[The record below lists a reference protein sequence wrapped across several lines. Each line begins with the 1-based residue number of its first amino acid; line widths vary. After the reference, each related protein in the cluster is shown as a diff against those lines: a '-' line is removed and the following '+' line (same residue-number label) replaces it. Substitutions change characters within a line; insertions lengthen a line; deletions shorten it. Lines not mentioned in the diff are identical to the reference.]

1 MLKWPVHLFS
11 IQGLLLLQC
20 NQLENPQIQLG
31 TQPKCSGH
39 LLPQFDDRHAICL
52 RDLSGGTVEAMGLSG
67 LSKQAGVLMLA
78 VPRDKI
84 LADIQF
90 QGAISDFHPIKDAL
104 KAADYEEL
112 LLRIN
117 EDDVFGDG
125 NNFEVAVTLAT
136 ADAWVAAD
144 DAAQQAT
151 AAAAEA
157 AVAAAG
163 AAETAVLRR
172 RRRRDPQPWQDQGSE
187 VSVLSQYCM
196 VFRHNGI
203 EQQRAT
209 TTASARQKC
218 AL

>member
-1 MLKWPVHLFS
+1 
-11 IQGLLLLQC
+11 
-20 NQLENPQIQLG
+20 
-31 TQPKCSGH
+31 
-39 LLPQFDDRHAICL
+39 
-52 RDLSGGTVEAMGLSG
+52 MGLSG

-117 EDDVFGDG
+117 EEDVFGDG
-125 NNFEVAVTLAT
+125 NNFEVAVTRAT
-136 ADAWVAAD
+136 AAAWVAAD

-151 AAAAEA
+151 AAAEEA

-163 AAETAVLRR
+163 VAETAVLRR

-196 VFRHNGI
+196 ACRHNGI
-203 EQQRAT
+203 EQQRDH
-209 TTASARQKC
+209 TASARQKC
-218 AL
+218 AP